1 MGLRRVLPCLA
12 LLVSCTGT
20 PPVFDDELGV
30 QAVSAPAGS
39 LAGTFALKTVNA
51 TQVNVPLALDEEP
64 LGGGVNF
71 RLVERR
77 WLPEEGRYLQESVLC
92 GGYNFEVLGV
102 VTTVPTST
110 YQRVPASEEE
120 WVQVDHERGTYAAG
134 GHVQLWAIDLDDPN
148 DGPFP
153 RDRDEANTAPFAAR
167 IFDMD
172 DDGNPGLTL
181 YVSGLVEGEVY
192 AVQRKRVDLAG
203 VILGADHAVGLAQNR
218 FESVTLGNN
227 NSVLDAAEQGSAEPH
242 PDPKESWFEEVR
254 VSDDTTCDEVL
265 LLEEQGVLGRN
276 RPF

>member
-1 MGLRRVLPCLA
+1 M
-12 LLVSCTGT
+12 ST
-20 PPVFDDELGV
+20 PVYDDELGV
-30 QAVSAPAGS
+30 QAIPAAEGS
-39 LAGTFALKTVNA
+39 LAGTFALKTINA

-71 RLVERR
+71 RLVTRAWDVETA
-77 WLPEEGRYLQESVLC
+77 RYLQRSVLC

-110 YQRVPASEEE
+110 YQLVAPSDDGLR
-120 WVQVDHERGTYAAG
+120 VDHERGTYEAG
-134 GHVQLWAIDLDDPN
+134 GHVQLWAIDLDDPLTAA
-148 DGPFP
+148 FP
-153 RDRDEANTAPFAAR
+153 SDREEASAAPFAER
-167 IFDMD
+167 IFDME

-192 AVQRKRVDLAG
+192 AVQRKRVDLRG
-203 VILGADHAVGLAQNR
+203 VLLGADHAVGLAQNR

-227 NSVLDAAEQGSAEPH
+227 NSVLDAADQGSAEPH

-254 VSDDTTCDEVL
+254 VSEATTCDDVL
-265 LLEEQGVLGRN
+265 RLEEQGVLGRN

>member
-1 MGLRRVLPCLA
+1 MRCSQGLLCLGILA
-12 LLVSCTGT
+12 GCAGST
-20 PPVFDDELGV
+20 PVFDDEIGV

-77 WLPEEGRYLQESVLC
+77 WVPEEERYHQESILC

-110 YQRVPASEEE
+110 YQRVPTSDRE
-120 WVQVDHERGTYAAG
+120 WLQVDHERGTYVAG
-134 GHVQLWAIDLDDPN
+134 GHVQLWAIDLDDP
-148 DGPFP
+148 DGGPFP
-153 RDRDEANTAPFAAR
+153 RDRDEANAAPFVDR

-192 AVQRKRVDLAG
+192 AVQRKRVDLVG
-203 VILGADHAVGLAQNR
+203 VILGADHALGLAENR

-227 NSVLDAAEQGSAEPH
+227 NSVLDAADQGSAEPH

-254 VSDDTTCDEVL
+254 IDDNSSCDDVL
-265 LLEEQGVLGRN
+265 LLEEQGILGRN